1 MQQDRDAR
9 TPMSKTYS
17 RIYKAT
23 TLQGGQL
30 AGSVEMLMNWFNYG
44 EWDVDHVLPCASF
57 DLTDEDEQKTCFVHS
72 NLQPLWASENQ
83 SKGCRY

>member
-1 MQQDRDAR
+1 MLLGCN
-9 TPMSKTYS
+9 M
-17 RIYKAT
+17 
-23 TLQGGQL
+23 LQL
-30 AGSVEMLMNWFNYG
+30 AQWLESKFKRGMNWFNYG

-83 SKGCRY
+83 SEGCRY